1 MNKRDKLII
10 GILEED
16 LIGIK
21 KVLKDQNKQIKE
33 LDKNGFNKDVHPG
46 WYLDI
51 RSGLSYT
58 QGYCNGYIN
67 HAEKMTD
74 LLTLE
79 DEKAVLELIKENKR
93 ISAENKKHMDEVF
106 KDLKKRIKTKK

>member
-1 MNKRDKLII
+1 
-10 GILEED
+10 
-16 LIGIK
+16 
-21 KVLKDQNKQIKE
+21 
-33 LDKNGFNKDVHPG
+33 
-46 WYLDI
+46 
-51 RSGLSYT
+51 
-58 QGYCNGYIN
+58 
-67 HAEKMTD
+67 MTD

>member
-51 RSGLSYT
+51 RSGLLYT

-74 LLTLE
+74 LLKLE